1 MDYFSH
7 KLGESGL
14 LNITPTKICPTWRN
28 KRMGEDYITKMLDH
42 FLISGNLVET
52 PIIFK
57 QWVGLRGESN
67 HHPIFL
73 EVAGDSRKPASPFKF
88 NSAWLKE
95 EEFLNLLKEL
105 YGTPLYK
112 KSGQWFNFLKI

>member
-1 MDYFSH
+1 
-7 KLGESGL
+7 
-14 LNITPTKICPTWRN
+14 
-28 KRMGEDYITKMLDH
+28 
-42 FLISGNLVET
+42 
-52 PIIFK
+52 
-57 QWVGLRGESN
+57 VGLRGESN

-73 EVAGDSRKPASPFKF
+73 EVAGDSRKLASPFKF

-112 KSGQWFNFLKI
+112 KSGKWFNFLKI